1 MVGISLVVNVTR
13 LPIQINPGMRAGSS
27 VFPTEQIWWLWTVK
41 RRWTSLAGGTAGSSG
56 SERQMRPVK
65 GRGDGLMGP
74 ACRWIIPPGAEGDL
88 EVVLTGT
95 AYGWSGS
102 RTNINGQMS
111 AVKSDTMGFVN
122 KI

>member
-1 MVGISLVVNVTR
+1 MVRRSLVVNVTR
-13 LPIQINPGMRAGSS
+13 LTTRINPGIRAGSS

-41 RRWTSLAGGTAGSSG
+41 RRWTSLTSCTCTSG

-74 ACRWIIPPGAEGDL
+74 ACRWIIPPGAEGDI

-102 RTNINGQMS
+102 RTNLNGQMS

>member
-1 MVGISLVVNVTR
+1 
-13 LPIQINPGMRAGSS
+13 
-27 VFPTEQIWWLWTVK
+27 
-41 RRWTSLAGGTAGSSG
+41 
-56 SERQMRPVK
+56 MRPVK

-111 AVKSDTMGFVN
+111 AVNTQARGFVN
-122 KI
+122 KIE

>member
-27 VFPTEQIWWLWTVK
+27 VFPTEQIWWLCTVK
-41 RRWTSLAGGTAGSSG
+41 RKCTSFASCTGTSG

-122 KI
+122 